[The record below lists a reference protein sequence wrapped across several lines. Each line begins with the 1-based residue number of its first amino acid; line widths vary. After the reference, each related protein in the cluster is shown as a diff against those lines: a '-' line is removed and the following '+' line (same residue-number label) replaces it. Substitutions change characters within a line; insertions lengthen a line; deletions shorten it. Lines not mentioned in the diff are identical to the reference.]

1 MANLSSLNFRL
12 SANISPFQK
21 GLNKAGRSMDKFGR
35 QMQQTGKNL
44 SMKLTAPIVALGA
57 ISFSVFKSF
66 EAEMSKVKAVSGAT
80 AEEFKMLSDNAKSL
94 GASTMFTAREVAG
107 LQTEFAKL
115 GFTASEITKVTQ
127 ATLNLAQASGSD
139 LARAAE
145 VAGSTLRAFGLDASQ
160 TGMLTDVM
168 AKSFTSSAMD
178 METFA
183 ESMKFVAPV
192 AKAAGMSVQETSAML
207 AVLANA
213 GIKGSQAG
221 TALRRII
228 SEIGATGKTTG
239 EALKDLASKGL
250 DLADAKDEVGRS
262 AQSALLVLA
271 GGVDQI
277 APLTES
283 FKNSAG
289 AAAELADEMGNNA
302 LGASKRMES
311 AIEGLGIS
319 IGEII
324 AVAFVPIIEAIAKF
338 AGWLNKTSKET
349 KTTIVVFAGLVAAI
363 GPLMFITGGV
373 IRNFK
378 FLRFAMVKSNTITKM
393 ATILQRAYNL
403 ALKANPIGIVVTALA
418 ALGAALFLV
427 NRRKKE
433 SAKIEKGLTDSAKE
447 EIAQNEVRLNQA
459 NNLIDTIKSQNIS
472 NEQRGRLI
480 RKLNTEY
487 KDLLPNLISEKS
499 SVEDIT
505 TAQKD
510 MNKEMAKKIAMI
522 AVQDEM
528 TESVRKAVEAQKLFN
543 SSMKVSDELATKSQG
558 LFGRVLSDK
567 DIENYKQSLRSLT
580 PEQAELVQSMDL
592 SNQMLAVNKTQLDEA
607 NKSVVDIGKSVDDLA
622 KSLAGVT
629 GEGETFNEALMNLP
643 VKPFADKFT
652 IELIP
657 ALRAVRQEMV
667 NFTAMAVQAGQ
678 VMSNVF
684 AASIE
689 EAFDKLE
696 EGETRFGNFL
706 QSMLSGLKK
715 LAVQFIAAA
724 IAAMALAIAVR
735 FAILGAAGIGSM
747 ADIFGTMQ
755 SVAGFMPNIPM
766 LAEGGVVTSPTLA
779 MIGEG
784 GQSEA
789 VIPLDRLGEF
799 NGGGSQRIEVVGRI
813 SGSDILLSNER
824 AARTRQRT
832 TGI

>member
-622 KSLAGVT
+622 KSLSGVT
-629 GEGETFNEALMNLP
+629 GEGETFNETLMNLP